1 MYRTLIAIAIVE
13 LAALAFVATTAQG
26 PAPAAWPQWGGPDR
40 NFRIPSADIP
50 SAWGEDGPNR
60 LWRRPLGEGYSA
72 ILADGDLLFTMYRE
86 GDNEVV
92 IALDAATGGT
102 RWQHA
107 YHAPL
112 LHDGYFDVW
121 LNSAGPGPY
130 SSPLLADGS
139 VFTIGVNGHLHA
151 LDARTGAL
159 RWSHN
164 LVDVFDLD
172 DYNAFASSPIA
183 YGENIIQPL
192 GGSSHGVA
200 AFDRETGTVAWRSPA
215 FDLGPGSPLLID
227 VDGQS
232 QLVVLGQQEVVGLD
246 PADGRRLWS
255 HPHTNELGLNISLPL
270 WGPGNALFVSSA
282 YDGGSRM
289 IRLNRGGQRTTANE
303 AWFNG
308 RMRVHFGNALRIGNL
323 ILGSTGDFGP
333 AFVAALDA
341 ETGAEVWRERTFA
354 RAHLLDAGGILVI
367 VDEDGEIALA
377 SATNDGLQVHARAEL
392 LTSNAWTPPTL
403 VGTILYVRDR
413 KDVLA
418 LDLGT

>member
-13 LAALAFVATTAQG
+13 LAVLAFVSTTAQD
-26 PAPAAWPQWGGPDR
+26 PAPAGWPQWGGPDR
-40 NFRIPSADIP
+40 NFRVPAATVPRTWD
-50 SAWGEDGPNR
+50 EDGPTR
-60 LWRRPLGEGYSA
+60 LWRRALGEGYSS
-72 ILADGDLLFTMYRE
+72 ILAGGDLLFTMYRE
-86 GDNEVV
+86 DDDEVV
-92 IALDAATGGT
+92 VALDAATGAT

-112 LHDGYFDVW
+112 LGNGYFEVW

-130 SSPLLADGS
+130 STPVLAGGS
-139 VFTIGVNGHLHA
+139 LFTIGVNGHLHA

-164 LVDVFDLD
+164 LVDMFDLD
-172 DYNAFASSPIA
+172 EYNAFASSPLA

-192 GGSSHGVA
+192 GGSGHGVA
-200 AFDRETGTVAWRSPA
+200 AFDRETGAVAWRSPEI
-215 FDLGPGSPLLID
+215 DLAPGSPLLID
-227 VDGQS
+227 VDGQT

-246 PADGRRLWS
+246 PQDGRRLWS
-255 HPHTNELGLNISLPL
+255 HPHTNELGLNISVPL
-270 WGPGNALFVSSA
+270 WGPDNTLFVSSA

-289 IRLNRGGQRTTANE
+289 IHLNRGGQRTTASE

-333 AFVAALDA
+333 AFVSALDA
-341 ETGAEVWRERTFA
+341 ETGEEVWRERTFA

-377 SATNDGLQVHARAEL
+377 SATNDGLQVHAREEI
-392 LTSNAWTPPTL
+392 LTANAWTPPTL
-403 VGTILYVRDR
+403 VGSILYIRDR
-413 KDVLA
+413 QDVLA

>member
-13 LAALAFVATTAQG
+13 LAALAVVAMTAQD
-26 PAPAAWPQWGGPDR
+26 PAPAGWPQWGGPHR
-40 NFRIPSADIP
+40 NFRVPAATVP
-50 SAWGEDGPNR
+50 HTWGEDGPTP
-60 LWRRPLGEGYSA
+60 LWRRSLGEGYSSIIA
-72 ILADGDLLFTMYRE
+72 GGDLLFTMYRE
-86 GDNEVV
+86 DDDEVV
-92 IALDAATGGT
+92 VALDAATGAT

-139 VFTIGVNGHLHA
+139 LFTIGVNGHLHA
-151 LDARTGAL
+151 LDAGTGAL

-164 LVDVFDLD
+164 LVDAFDLD

-192 GGSSHGVA
+192 GGSGRGVV
-200 AFDRETGTVAWRSPA
+200 AFDRQTGAVAWRSPD
-215 FDLGPGSPLLID
+215 FDLAPGSPLLID
-227 VDGQS
+227 VDGQT

-246 PADGRRLWS
+246 PQDGRRLWS
-255 HPHTNELGLNISLPL
+255 HPHANELGLNISVPL
-270 WGPGNALFVSSA
+270 WGPGNTLFVSSA

-289 IRLNRGGQRTTANE
+289 IHLNRGGQRTTASE

-323 ILGSTGDFGP
+323 ILGSTGDLGP
-333 AFVAALDA
+333 AFVSALDA
-341 ETGAEVWRERTFA
+341 ETGEEVWRERTFA

-377 SATNDGLQVHARAEL
+377 SATNDGLQVHARAEV
-392 LTSNAWTPPTL
+392 LTANAWTPPTL
-403 VGTILYVRDR
+403 VGSILYVRDR
-413 KDVLA
+413 QDVLA

>member
-13 LAALAFVATTAQG
+13 LAALAFVATTAQD
-26 PAPAAWPQWGGPDR
+26 PAPAGWPQWGGPHR
-40 NFRIPSADIP
+40 NFRISAAEIP
-50 SAWGEDGPNR
+50 HTWSENGPTQ
-60 LWRRPLGEGYSA
+60 LWRRALGEGYSS
-72 ILADGDLLFTMYRE
+72 ILAGGDLLFTMFRE
-86 GDNEVV
+86 DDNEVV
-92 IALDAATGGT
+92 IALDAATGAT
-102 RWQHA
+102 RWRHA

-112 LHDGYFDVW
+112 LNNGYFDVW

-130 SSPLLADGS
+130 STPLLAGGS
-139 VFTIGVNGHLHA
+139 VFTIGVNGQLHA

-164 LVDVFDLD
+164 LVDAFDLD
-172 DYNAFASSPIA
+172 EYNAFASSPIA
-183 YGENIIQPL
+183 YGEHVIQPL
-192 GGSSHGVA
+192 GGSGRGVV
-200 AFDRETGTVAWRSPA
+200 AFDRETGAVAWRSPE
-215 FDLGPGSPLLID
+215 FDLAPGSPVLID
-227 VDGQS
+227 VDGHT

-255 HPHTNELGLNISLPL
+255 HPHTNELGLNISAPL
-270 WGPGNALFVSSA
+270 WGPGNMLFVSSA

-289 IRLNRGGQRTTANE
+289 LRLNRSGGRTTASE

-308 RMRVHFGNALRIGNL
+308 RMRVQFGNAVRIGNL

-377 SATNDGLQVHARAEL
+377 SATNDGLQVHARKEM
-392 LTSNAWTPPTL
+392 LTANAWTPPTL
-403 VGTILYVRDR
+403 VGSILYIRDR
-413 KDVLA
+413 RDVLA